1 MRLRQDGVWTSEI
14 THIIHWSFM
23 PWLPIL
29 VSMNVLIRAS
39 AAFSIAVA
47 TFAVVA
53 PVHAQAQDLISPLG
67 PVYDVPQPKAV
78 QGEGETPWLYKDSDV
93 PVDREWVFGE
103 MDNGL
108 RYAVRRNGVPPNQV
122 SIRVRVDAGSLHETD
137 EEQGYAHLLEH
148 LLFRESKYLGKAEAI
163 AAWQR
168 LGATFG
174 ADANAETSPTHTAYK
189 LDIPDIGPEK
199 LTESFKLLSGMV
211 REPVLSDENVAAEL
225 PIVLAEK
232 RERGGAALR
241 VSDLTRRTF
250 FAGQR
255 LSVRN
260 PIGTDET
267 LIAANGSKVRA
278 FYDRWYR
285 PEKTVIVVSG
295 DADPMVLAGLVEQWF
310 GDWEVTGEA
319 GVDPDFGDPVAPAD
333 AAKISG
339 TDLPIGELGV
349 AVEPDLPRNLTYAI
363 MRPWR
368 KVQDTIV
375 YNEGLLLDALAQSII
390 NRRLEA
396 RARGGGSYLYAQVS
410 QDDVSRSTDATF
422 VTFAPLSDDWEAALA
437 DVRGVIADAIAT
449 PPTQEEIDR
458 EAAEFEVAFVN
469 SVEQESVQAGRNL
482 ADNIVNAVDIRETV
496 ASPQVVLDVFR
507 GMEARRSPE
516 EVHARTKALFE
527 GDVVRS
533 VYVTPSIGE
542 ADQAKLQLALASEVT
557 VDATARLAAESI
569 SFDELPPIGKPGTI
583 VEEGPLGL
591 LEIQKVKF
599 ANGVNA
605 ILWANDAEPGR
616 VTVKV
621 RFGAGYRAFDA
632 NSAVYAALG
641 QSALVGSGIGELGQ
655 NELDRIATGRKL
667 GFDFGVDDAVFT
679 FTAQTRSSDV
689 EDQLYLFAAK
699 LGMPR
704 WDADPVIRAKAA
716 SELAYNTYST
726 GPGPV
731 LNRDLEFLATGGD
744 PRFATPTPAMLQTVT
759 PEGFREVWEPL
770 LSQGPIE
777 VLVFGEFDQ
786 AAIVEKL
793 RTTFGA
799 LPERAPISPEVA
811 ARIPS
816 FADVDTAPTVLN
828 HRGDADQGAAAII
841 WPSGAGMTRIRES
854 RQLEILIQ
862 IFSNRLLEAMR
873 ERVGASYAPQAFSDW
888 PTEIEAG
895 GKIVAL
901 AQLKPEFVPVFFAEA
916 EKIASDLATTAP
928 TLDEIARVTEPLSQR
943 VRRASTGNQ
952 FWLYNLEGASN
963 DPQRIELLR
972 SLLVDYSQTT
982 PEVMKFLAD
991 RYFARSNPLKLAVIP
1006 EGQELAQIPEGQS
1019 LPVAA
1024 APAVR
1029 PAPAA
1034 RPVVVPIQGR

>member
-1 MRLRQDGVWTSEI
+1 
-14 THIIHWSFM
+14 
-23 PWLPIL
+23 
-29 VSMNVLIRAS
+29 MNVLIRAS
-39 AAFSIAVA
+39 AALSIAVS
-47 TFAVVA
+47 TFASSA
-53 PVHAQAQDLISPLG
+53 PLASQELISPLG
-67 PVYDVPQPKAV
+67 PVYDVPAPKAV
-78 QGEGETPWLYKDSDV
+78 QGEDETPWLYEGSNV

-108 RYAVRRNGVPPNQV
+108 RYAVRRNGVPPRQV
-122 SIRVRVDAGSLHETD
+122 SIRLRVDAGSLHETD
-137 EEQGYAHLLEH
+137 DEQGYAHLLEH
-148 LLFRESKYLGKAEAI
+148 LLFRESKYLGQAEAI

-199 LTESFKLLSGMV
+199 LNESFKLLSGMV
-211 REPVLSDENVAAEL
+211 REPVLNDENVAAER

-255 LSVRN
+255 LAVRN

-267 LIAANGSKVRA
+267 LIGANGSKVKA

-285 PEKTVIVVSG
+285 PENTVIVVSG

-310 GDWEVTGEA
+310 GDWQGSGEP
-319 GVDPDFGDPVAPAD
+319 GVAPDFGDPVAPQGAPT
-333 AAKISG
+333 ING
-339 TDLPIGELGV
+339 TDLPIGDLGV

-375 YNEGLLLDALAQSII
+375 YNEGLLLDALAQAII
-390 NRRLEA
+390 NRRLES
-396 RARGGGSYLYAQVS
+396 RARSGGSFLYAQVN

-422 VTFAPLSDDWEAALA
+422 VTFAPLSNDWEAALA

-482 ADNIVNAVDIRETV
+482 ADNIINAVDIRETV
-496 ASPQVVLDVFR
+496 ASPKVVLDVFR
-507 GMEARRSPE
+507 GMNARRTPE
-516 EVHARTKALFE
+516 EIHARTKTLFE

-542 ADQAKLQLALASEVT
+542 ADQTKLQLALAREVE
-557 VDATARLAAESI
+557 VDTSARLAAESI
-569 SFDELPPIGKPGTI
+569 SFDELPAIGDPGTI
-583 VEEGPLGL
+583 VEQGRLGL
-591 LEIQKVKF
+591 LEVQKVKF

-605 ILWANDAEPGR
+605 IVWANDAEPGR
-616 VTVKV
+616 VTVRV
-621 RFGAGYRAFDA
+621 RFGAGYRAFDED
-632 NSAVYAALG
+632 SAVYAGLG

-667 GFDFGVDDAVFT
+667 GFDFGIDDAVFT

-726 GPGPV
+726 GPASV
-731 LNRDLEFLATGGD
+731 LNRDLEFLTTGED
-744 PRFATPTPAMLQTVT
+744 PRFSTPTPEMLERVT

-799 LPERAPISPEVA
+799 LPERQPISPEVA
-811 ARIPS
+811 ARVPS
-816 FADVDTAPTVLN
+816 FPVAGASPTVLH
-828 HRGDADQGAAAII
+828 HRGDPDQAVAAIV
-841 WPSGAGMTRIRES
+841 WPSGAGTARTRES
-854 RQLEILIQ
+854 RQLEILVQ
-862 IFSNRLLEAMR
+862 LFGNRLLESMR
-873 ERVGASYAPQAFSDW
+873 ERVGASYAPQAYSDW
-888 PTEIEAG
+888 PSDLEAG

-916 EKIASDLATTAP
+916 QKIANDLATSPAS
-928 TLDEIARVTEPLSQR
+928 LDEINRVTEPLGQR

-952 FWLYNLEGASN
+952 FWLYNLEGSSE

-972 SLLVDYSQTT
+972 SLLVDYSRTT
-982 PEVMKFLAD
+982 PEVMQFLANH
-991 RYFARSNPLKLAVIP
+991 YFNGPVPLKLAVIP
-1006 EGQELAQIPEGQS
+1006 EGQELTEVPEGQGV
-1019 LPVAA
+1019 PVAT

-1029 PAPAA
+1029 PAPSTT
-1034 RPVVVPIQGR
+1034 PLQGR